1 MRAWHLVSTQEM
13 SAAILKNQASFKRI
27 DPFHSTTVF
36 IIFLSKYHQ
45 FKIFSKFP
53 FMGKLNTELD
63 LKKKNHLPLSY
74 TRTFSA
80 LHLLQENSSLP
91 CLASSVL
98 CDLVQSASALCPA
111 APLWMLFPATPIT
124 GTCLAHALASDH
136 LPHLCHPTSPILSS
150 SSSHMSLLQPG
161 WEKQAFLTY
170 VDLGVPGHEILG
182 PGNRIYL

>member
-1 MRAWHLVSTQEM
+1 MSAWHLVSAQEV
-13 SAAILKNQASFKRI
+13 SAVILKNQASFKRI

-53 FMGKLNTELD
+53 FMGKLNTELN
-63 LKKKNHLPLSY
+63 LKKKNHLPLPY

-80 LHLLQENSSLP
+80 LHFLQENSSLP

-98 CDLVQSASALCPA
+98 WDLVQSAFALCPA
-111 APLWMLFPATPIT
+111 ALWMLIPATPIT
-124 GTCLAHALASDH
+124 GTCLAHALASNH
-136 LPHLCHPTSPILSS
+136 LPHLSHPTSQILNS

-161 WEKQAFLTY
+161 WEKQAFLPY